1 MYQGYAKMVT
11 STSVVVVHPEPLKA
25 EVDGEIILMSVANG
39 LYFGLDDIAGDI
51 WRRLAQ
57 PIRVDALCA
66 ALTVEYEGEP
76 AVIERDV
83 LALLNKLAERGLID
97 VSSDGSGS

>member
-1 MYQGYAKMVT
+1 MVT
-11 STSVVVVHPEPLKA
+11 STSIVVVRSEPLKA

-51 WRRLAQ
+51 WRRLAR
-57 PIRVDALCA
+57 PIRADALCA
-66 ALTVEYEGEP
+66 ALSVDYEGEP

-83 LALLNKLAERGLID
+83 LTLLNKLAERGLID
-97 VSSDGSGS
+97 VSSDGNES